1 MKSRFLAYALTA
13 LFGMATLTS
22 CGDDDGLSA
31 EQQAYITEN
40 KAYIWEKKAEK
51 DENGNPVYTEI
62 VALGDTALYRVIKK
76 EGDWN
81 SVSVAESTVHL
92 LDLEGHLIDGTVF
105 QQKADSC
112 QFGMTTLIPGFTAI
126 LYRVHPDET
135 IEAIIPAS
143 LGYGVSPA
151 DRPSFSPSRSTR
163 SSKGGKSKN
172 RHHGGIA
179 PLPMAVFLSLKQ
191 NN

>member
-81 SVSVAESTVHL
+81 SVPVAESTVHL

-105 QQKADSC
+105 QQKTDSC

-126 LYRVHPDET
+126 LPGPSGRDDRGHHSRLIGLWRER
-135 IEAIIPAS
+135 
-143 LGYGVSPA
+143 LHGYPRRIDPHFHLHA
-151 DRPSFSPSRSTR
+151 RQDPL
-163 SSKGGKSKN
+163 KGEK
-172 RHHGGIA
+172 
-179 PLPMAVFLSLKQ
+179 
-191 NN
+191 

>member
-1 MKSRFLAYALTA
+1 MMKSRFLAYALTA

-62 VALGDTALYRVIKK
+62 VALGDTALFRVVEKK
-76 EGDWN
+76 GEWT
-81 SVSVAESTVHL
+81 SLPVAESTVHL

-105 QQKADSC
+105 QKKTDSC
-112 QFGMTTLIPGFTAI
+112 QFQMTSLIPGFTAI

-143 LGYGVSPA
+143 LGYGENDYMGIPGG
-151 DRPSFSPSRSTR
+151 STLIFTFTLD
-163 SSKGGKSKN
+163 K
-172 RHHGGIA
+172 I
-179 PLPMAVFLSLKQ
+179 L
-191 NN
+191 